1 MKMNSE
7 TQAMRLARL
16 VQRHIQS
23 PKYELVLPS
32 VMIQSKKLK
41 KLSSGD
47 LILTG
52 FDRLDLLLMD
62 GEKICAN
69 AQLKKRDMV
78 YSTEI
83 VKLPKDTEKQSDSKK
98 YKNLKISFG
107 KVQSKVLEIGQRI
120 DITHL
125 DLERVTLVSKGKRVA
140 EGSLVSVDKEIA
152 IEIKKVN

>member
-7 TQAMRLARL
+7 TQAIRLARL
-16 VQRHIQS
+16 VQKHIQS
-23 PKYELVLPS
+23 PLYELVLPS

-41 KLSSGD
+41 KLSRGD
-47 LILTG
+47 LLLTG

-69 AQLKKRDMV
+69 AQLKKSDKR

-83 VKLPKDTEKQSDSKK
+83 IDLPKDTEKQYDSKK
-98 YKNLKISFG
+98 YKNLMISFG
-107 KVQSKVLEIGQRI
+107 KVQSKVLEPGQTI

-125 DLERVTLVSKGKRVA
+125 NLERVTLVLKGKKVA

-152 IEIKKVN
+152 IEIEKVN